1 MLQEEAVASVDH
13 PEEEE
18 VVTEE
23 VVDLE
28 EEVVAEAHPEVEE
41 EVLEVAEEVLVQVRK
56 CLCNLT
62 RDSRECTSCVERTMP
77 S

>member
-1 MLQEEAVASVDH
+1 VDH

-23 VVDLE
+23 VVE

-41 EVLEVAEEVLVQVRK
+41 AVLEVAEEVLVQERK

>member
-23 VVDLE
+23 VVE

-41 EVLEVAEEVLVQVRK
+41 AVLEVAEEVLVQVRK

>member
-1 MLQEEAVASVDH
+1 VLQEEAVASVDH

-23 VVDLE
+23 VVE

-41 EVLEVAEEVLVQVRK
+41 EVIEVAEEVLVQVRK

>member
-23 VVDLE
+23 VVE